1 MTAARSYYRSP
12 GGPPRTAERA
22 LFAALIGQG
31 VSNSEACRRVGV
43 NRKTG
48 TRWLYGRTITNASGR
63 TLHYPGVVNA
73 RPREISPRFLSEDER
88 VVIADRHR
96 AHHTVRAI
104 AAELGRSPST
114 ISRELRR
121 NRDIAGGHYRP
132 FGAHKLAGARRPRPK
147 VRKLARDEVLR
158 SFVQDRLEKCW
169 SPEQICQAL
178 RVEFRDTPGRHLV
191 HETVYQALYAGDG
204 TLRRDLCRSLRTGRR
219 RRKPRRRADAR
230 RPNGFIDPMTLIE
243 HRPAEAADRAVVGH
257 WEGDLLMGAGNRS
270 AIGTLVE
277 RSTRH
282 VLLVHLGPSRTAEG
296 VRDALVGVVAELP
309 EGLRRSLTWDQG
321 KEMSRHRDFTV
332 ATGMPVFFCERA
344 SPWQR
349 GTNENTNGLLR
360 QYFPKGT
367 DLGHHSAEHLGA
379 VAAELNTRPRKTL
392 GWQTPTQRLTELL
405 SQASRMAA
413 EASRR

>member
-1 MTAARSYYRSP
+1 VFAR
-12 GGPPRTAERA
+12 
-22 LFAALIGQG
+22 LIAQG
-31 VSNSEACRRVGV
+31 VNNSEACRRVGI
-43 NRKTG
+43 NRRTG
-48 TRWLYGRTITNASGR
+48 TRWLYGRKITNSSGR
-63 TLHYPGVVNA
+63 TLHYPGVINA
-73 RPREISPRFLSEDER
+73 RPRVISPRFLSEDER

-121 NRDIAGGHYRP
+121 NCDGASGHYHP
-132 FGAHKLAGARRPRPK
+132 YTAHNLAVARRARPK
-147 VRKLARDEVLR
+147 VRKVARDEILR
-158 SFVQDRLEKCW
+158 SFVQDRLEKRW

-178 RVEFRDTPGRHLV
+178 RVEFRESPGRHLV

-204 TLRRDLCRSLRTGRR
+204 TLGRDLCRMLRTGRR
-219 RRKPRRRADAR
+219 RRRPRRRPDAR

-243 HRPAEAADRAVVGH
+243 HRPAEAANRAVGGH

-282 VLLVHLGPSRTAEG
+282 LILVHLGRRRTSEA
-296 VRDALVGVVAELP
+296 VRDALVDVVAELP
-309 EGLRRSLTWDQG
+309 AGLRRSLTWDQG

-349 GTNENTNGLLR
+349 ATNENTNGLLR
-360 QYFPKGT
+360 QYSPKGT
-367 DLGHHSAEHLGA
+367 DLRRYSVEHLDA
-379 VAAELNTRPRKTL
+379 VAAELNARPRKTL
-392 GWQTPTQRLTELL
+392 GWQTPAERLTELL
-405 SQASRMAA
+405 SQASPAA
-413 EASRR
+413 EPSTVNHARG